1 MRKQGFTA
9 KDAKDAKEGAT
20 KLYHEGLEGHEEC
33 FSKGLFFVSFESFV
47 VKLFFVPLA
56 FLAVRL

>member
-9 KDAKDAKEGAT
+9 KDAKDGAT

-33 FSKGLFFVSFESFV
+33 FSKGLFFVSFV